1 MTGPQGPDLYL
12 KSGSAIMGDEIK
24 APSGQP
30 VAFTLET
37 RGASTATPRLFIDG
51 KPITTTPPLR
61 LDKTTGSCTYQ
72 WKSDGR
78 KHWIRAELVAPDGVL
93 LALTN
98 PIYINW
104 K

>member
-1 MTGPQGPDLYL
+1 
-12 KSGSAIMGDEIK
+12 MGDELK
-24 APSGQP
+24 SPSGQTI
-30 VAFTLET
+30 AFTLDT
-37 RGASTATPRLFIDG
+37 RNASATTPRLYIDG

-72 WKSDGR
+72 WKSDGKR
-78 KHWIRAELVAPDGVL
+78 HWIRAELINPHGEIL
-93 LALTN
+93 TLTN